1 MLKNK
6 TYNMIKVNTA
16 IIIAIVII
24 IFSSAGGPA

>member
-6 TYNMIKVNTA
+6 TYNIVTANAA

-24 IFSSAGGPA
+24 IFSSSGGIA